1 MNNSNDD
8 PKKVVS
14 YSRLS
19 PEDEKAEDEVILAK
33 IFSNLHQSS
42 PQHKKSSNNR
52 KKSIT
57 PKRADGV
64 KVPGVCPDCG
74 GKLGMAGDRHGNS
87 FTVCENFKK
96 GCCFFVPSKSSHF
109 R

>member
-1 MNNSNDD
+1 MNNSNYD
-8 PKKVVS
+8 PNKVGS

-19 PEDEKAEDEVILAK
+19 PEEEKAEDEEFKAK
-33 IFSNLHQSS
+33 IFSNLHQTN
-42 PQHKKSSNNR
+42 PQPKKSLNKR
-52 KKSIT
+52 KRST
-57 PKRADGV
+57 SPKRADGV

-74 GKLGMAGDRHGNS
+74 GKLGTACDRHGSS

-109 R
+109 